1 MNARNLLAIDKA
13 KIAWGDTLPV
23 WVRCLAEAA
32 DKSSMSSISRKLGL
46 SVTVISQGINNKYG
60 ADGKGNI
67 QTLISAV
74 ETYLM
79 EAEIR
84 CPAMGEMMLKSICEE
99 WQKSA
104 VSQLG
109 SNPYRAA
116 MAVNCRRCPNS
127 KIPKDN

>member
-1 MNARNLLAIDKA
+1 MNARDLTAMDKA
-13 KIAWGDTLPV
+13 KAAWGNEVPD
-23 WVRCLAEAA
+23 WVICLADAS
-32 DKSSMSSISRKLGL
+32 DKSSMSAISRKIGL

-74 ETYLM
+74 ETHLM
-79 EAEIR
+79 SAEIF
-84 CPAMGEMMLKSICEE
+84 CPAIGESILRADCEM

-104 VSQLG
+104 INAGG
-109 SNPYRAA
+109 SNPARHM
-116 MAVNCRRCPNS
+116 MAQQCRRCPNS